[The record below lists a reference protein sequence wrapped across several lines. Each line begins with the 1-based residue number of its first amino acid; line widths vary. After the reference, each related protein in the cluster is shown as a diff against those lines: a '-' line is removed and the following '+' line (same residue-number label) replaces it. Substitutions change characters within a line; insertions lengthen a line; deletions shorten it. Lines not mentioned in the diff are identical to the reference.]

1 MRSTRPVFGGASWVV
16 FVNVGTGGF
25 DWIWREEF
33 RCRRDAALAERVSA
47 PHRLSDHEAA
57 EELED
62 GVALDTFSQQRPF
75 GGGGMTAGSAAL
87 ARHRQQA

>member
-1 MRSTRPVFGGASWVV
+1 MSDDPSSGATAEMRSTRPVLGGASWVDL
-16 FVNVGTGGF
+16 FAVGEGWF
-25 DWIWREEF
+25 DWIWCEEF

-62 GVALDTFSQQRPF
+62 GVALDAFS
-75 GGGGMTAGSAAL
+75 
-87 ARHRQQA
+87 

>member
-1 MRSTRPVFGGASWVV
+1 VV
-16 FVNVGTGGF
+16 VVAVGEGWF
-25 DWIWREEF
+25 DWVWCEEF

-62 GVALDTFSQQRPF
+62 GVALDAF
-75 GGGGMTAGSAAL
+75 G
-87 ARHRQQA
+87 